1 MKTLR
6 KLLVLFVLAPGSA
19 SSALA
24 GRAAFSSETPSAE
37 ANAAWE
43 AKDWGMAAMLY
54 EELSKEKD
62 APPRVWFAAG
72 HVAQIAGKY
81 DQALAAFDKATQIGA
96 GPFGEYGKGAT
107 YAAMKQTDKAFESLD
122 KAMQQ
127 GMRIRMG

>member
-54 EELSKEKD
+54 EELSKE
-62 APPRVWFAAG
+62 
-72 HVAQIAGKY
+72 
-81 DQALAAFDKATQIGA
+81 
-96 GPFGEYGKGAT
+96 
-107 YAAMKQTDKAFESLD
+107 
-122 KAMQQ
+122 
-127 GMRIRMG
+127 